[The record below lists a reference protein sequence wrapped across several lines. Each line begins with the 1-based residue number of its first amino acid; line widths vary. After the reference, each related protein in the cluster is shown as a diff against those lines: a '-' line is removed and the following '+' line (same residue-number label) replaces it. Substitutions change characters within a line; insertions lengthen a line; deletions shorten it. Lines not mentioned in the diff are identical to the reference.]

1 MDLATLANVKALL
14 QGDTPLGPEA
24 DGLLSWLIAAVSK
37 RAEALCNREFE
48 KKERVEFHD
57 GGGKYLYLRALPVA
71 EIASIICSDT
81 WDWGAAS
88 PLSVTSYAFDAG
100 TGMVLYRGGE
110 WPYGE
115 GAVRVTYTGGFDP
128 FLEEGAEPPEGY
140 TPIPEDLQ
148 QAVCTQVAYEYRR
161 RNDQGLQAVS
171 FPDGSIQK
179 MDVGEF
185 LSMVKTTLLR
195 YRRRPG

>member
-1 MDLATLANVKALL
+1 MDLTTLEKVKALL

-24 DGLLSWLIAAVSK
+24 DDLLSWLITAVSK
-37 RAEALCNREFE
+37 RAETFCNREFE

-57 GGGKYLYLRALPVA
+57 GGGRYIYLRALPVA
-71 EIASIICSDT
+71 EIAAIKCSDT
-81 WDWGAAS
+81 WDWPTTS
-88 PLSVTSYAFDAG
+88 LLSVTSYAFDEV
-100 TGMVLYRGGE
+100 TGMVLYRGGD

-115 GAVRVTYTGGFDP
+115 GAIQVTYTGGFDP
-128 FLEEGAEPPEGY
+128 LPAEGAESPEGY

-148 QAVCTQVAYEYRR
+148 QGICTQVAYEYRR
-161 RNDQGLQAVS
+161 RNDPGLQTVA
-171 FPDGSIQK
+171 FPDGSVQK

-185 LSMVKTTLLR
+185 LSSVKTNLLR

>member
-1 MDLATLANVKALL
+1 MDLTTLANIKALL

-24 DGLLSWLIAAVSK
+24 DELLSRLITAVSK
-37 RAEALCNREFE
+37 RAETFCNREFE
-48 KKERVEFHD
+48 KKEQVEVHD

-71 EIASIICSDT
+71 EITSIICSDT
-81 WDWGAAS
+81 WDWAAAS
-88 PLSVTSYAFDAG
+88 PLSVSSYAFEAA

-128 FLEEGAEPPEGY
+128 LPEEGAEPPEGY

-161 RNDQGLQAVS
+161 RNDPGLQSVS

-179 MDVGEF
+179 MDMGEF
-185 LSMVKTTLLR
+185 LSSVKNTLLR

>member
-1 MDLATLANVKALL
+1 MDLTTLASVKALL
-14 QGDTPLGPEA
+14 QGDTPLGPET
-24 DGLLSWLIAAVSK
+24 DDLLSWLITAVSK

-57 GGGKYLYLRALPVA
+57 GGGRYVYLRALPVA
-71 EIASIICSDT
+71 EIVAIKCSDT
-81 WDWGAAS
+81 WDWPATS
-88 PLSVTSYAFDAG
+88 PLNVISYAFDEA
-100 TGMVLYRGGE
+100 TGMVLYRGGD

-128 FLEEGAEPPEGY
+128 LPAEGTELPESY
-140 TPIPEDLQ
+140 VPIPEDLQ
-148 QAVCTQVAYEYRR
+148 QAICTQVAYEYRR
-161 RNDQGLQAVS
+161 RNDPGLQAVA
-171 FPDGSIQK
+171 FPDGSVQK

-185 LSMVKTTLLR
+185 LASVKNTLLR

>member
-1 MDLATLANVKALL
+1 MDLTTLARVKELL
-14 QGDTPLGPEA
+14 QGDTALSPEA
-24 DGLLSWLIAAVSK
+24 DTLLSWLITAVSK

-48 KKERVEFHD
+48 KKERLEFHD

-71 EIASIICSDT
+71 EISSIKGSDT
-81 WDWGAAS
+81 WDWAAAS
-88 PLSVTSYAFDAG
+88 PLSTTSYAFDG
-100 TGMVLYRGGE
+100 VTGMVLYRGGE
-110 WPYGE
+110 WRYGE
-115 GAVRVTYTGGFDP
+115 GAIRVTYTGGFDP
-128 FLEEGAEPPEGY
+128 FLEEGAELPEGY

-161 RNDQGLQAVS
+161 RNDPGLQAVA

-185 LSMVKTTLLR
+185 LGAVRNTLLR

>member
-1 MDLATLANVKALL
+1 MDLTTLARVKELL
-14 QGDTPLGPEA
+14 QGDTAPDPEA
-24 DGLLSWLIAAVSK
+24 DSLLAWLITAVSK
-37 RAEALCNREFE
+37 RAEAFCNREFE

-57 GGGKYLYLRALPVA
+57 GGGRYLFLRALPVVD
-71 EIASIICSDT
+71 IASIKCSDT
-81 WDWGAAS
+81 WDWAAAS
-88 PLSVTSYAFDAG
+88 PLSVISYAFDAA
-100 TGMVLYRGGE
+100 TGMVLYRGGD

-115 GAVRVTYTGGFDP
+115 GAIRVNYTGGFDP
-128 FLEEGAEPPEGY
+128 FLEEGTEPPEGY

-161 RNDQGLQAVS
+161 RNDPGLQAVA

-185 LSMVKTTLLR
+185 LSSVKNTLLR

>member
-1 MDLATLANVKALL
+1 MVLTTLEKVKALL
-14 QGDTPLGPEA
+14 QGDTPLGPEV
-24 DGLLSWLIAAVSK
+24 DDLLSWLITAVSK
-37 RAEALCNREFE
+37 RAEAFCNREFE
-48 KKERVEFHD
+48 KKERIELHD
-57 GGGKYLYLRALPVA
+57 GGGRYIYLRALPVA
-71 EIASIICSDT
+71 EIASMICSDT
-81 WDWGAAS
+81 WDWAAAS
-88 PLSVTSYAFDAG
+88 PLSVSSYAFEAA
-100 TGMVLYRGGE
+100 TGMVLYRGGD

-115 GAVRVTYTGGFDP
+115 GAIRVTYTGGFDLLP
-128 FLEEGAEPPEGY
+128 AEGAEPPEGY

-161 RNDQGLQAVS
+161 RNDPGLQAVS

>member
-1 MDLATLANVKALL
+1 MDLATLAHVKALL

-24 DGLLSWLIAAVSK
+24 DELLSRLITAVSK
-37 RAEALCNREFE
+37 RADALCNREFE

-81 WDWGAAS
+81 WDWAASS
-88 PLSVTSYAFDAG
+88 PLSTSIYAFDGA
-100 TGMVLYRGGE
+100 TGMVLYRGGD

-115 GAVRVTYTGGFDP
+115 VAVRVTYTGGFDP
-128 FLEEGAEPPEGY
+128 LPVEGAEPPEGY

-161 RNDQGLQAVS
+161 RNDPGLQAVA

-185 LSMVKTTLLR
+185 LSGVRNTLLR

>member
-1 MDLATLANVKALL
+1 MDLTTLTRVKELL
-14 QGDTPLGPEA
+14 QGDTALSPEA
-24 DGLLSWLIAAVSK
+24 DTLLSWLITAVSK

-57 GGGKYLYLRALPVA
+57 GGGRYLYLRALPVA

-81 WDWGAAS
+81 WDWAGAS
-88 PLSVTSYAFDAG
+88 PLSVSSYAFDGA
-100 TGMVLYRGGE
+100 TGMVLYRGGD

-115 GAVRVTYTGGFDP
+115 GAVRVIYTGGFDP
-128 FLEEGAEPPEGY
+128 FLEEGVEPPDGY
-140 TPIPEDLQ
+140 TSLPEDLQ

-161 RNDQGLQAVS
+161 RNDPGLQAVA
-171 FPDGSIQK
+171 FPDGSVQK
-179 MDVGEF
+179 MYVGEF
-185 LSMVKTTLLR
+185 LSSVRNTLLR

>member
-1 MDLATLANVKALL
+1 MDLTTLANVKALL
-14 QGDTPLGPEA
+14 QGDTPLGPET
-24 DGLLSWLIAAVSK
+24 DDLLSRLITAVSK
-37 RAEALCNREFE
+37 RAETFCNREFE
-48 KKERVEFHD
+48 KKERLEFHD

-81 WDWGAAS
+81 WDWAGAS
-88 PLSVTSYAFDAG
+88 PLSISSYAFEAA

-115 GAVRVTYTGGFDP
+115 GAVRVTYTGGFDS
-128 FLEEGAEPPEGY
+128 FLEEGTEPPEGY

-148 QAVCTQVAYEYRR
+148 QVVCTQAAYEYRR

-185 LSMVKTTLLR
+185 LSMVKTALLR
-195 YRRRPG
+195 YRRRAG

>member
-1 MDLATLANVKALL
+1 MDLTTLANVKALL
-14 QGDTPLGPEA
+14 EGDTPLGPEA
-24 DGLLSWLIAAVSK
+24 DALLSWLITAVSK
-37 RAEALCNREFE
+37 RAEVLCNREFE

-81 WDWGAAS
+81 WDWVAAS
-88 PLSVTSYAFDAG
+88 PLSISTYAFEAA

-128 FLEEGAEPPEGY
+128 FLEEGVDPPEGY

-148 QAVCTQVAYEYRR
+148 QAVCTQAAYEYRR
-161 RNDQGLQAVS
+161 RNDPGLQAVA

>member
-1 MDLATLANVKALL
+1 MDLTTLANVKALL

-24 DGLLSWLIAAVSK
+24 DDLLSRLITAVSK
-37 RAEALCNREFE
+37 RAEAFCNREFE

-57 GGGKYLYLRALPVA
+57 GGGRHLYLRALPVA
-71 EIASIICSDT
+71 EIASITYSDT
-81 WDWGAAS
+81 WDWAGAS
-88 PLSVTSYAFDAG
+88 PLSVTSYAFEPA

-161 RNDQGLQAVS
+161 RNDPGLQAVA
-171 FPDGSIQK
+171 FPDGSLQK

-195 YRRRPG
+195 YRRRPS

>member
-1 MDLATLANVKALL
+1 MDLTTLADVKALL

-24 DGLLSWLIAAVSK
+24 DDLLSRLITAVSK
-37 RAEALCNREFE
+37 RAENFCNREFE

-57 GGGKYLYLRALPVA
+57 GGGKYLFLRALPVA

-81 WDWGAAS
+81 WDWAAAS
-88 PLSVTSYAFDAG
+88 PLSVSSYAFEAA

-115 GAVRVTYTGGFDP
+115 GAIRVAYTGGFDP
-128 FLEEGAEPPEGY
+128 FSPEGAEPPENY
-140 TPIPEDLQ
+140 APIPEDLQ

-161 RNDQGLQAVS
+161 RNDPGLQAVA
-171 FPDGSIQK
+171 FPDGSMQK

-185 LSMVKTTLLR
+185 LSAMKNTLLR

>member
-1 MDLATLANVKALL
+1 MDLTTLEKVKALL
-14 QGDTPLGPEA
+14 EGDTPLGPEA
-24 DGLLSWLIAAVSK
+24 DDLLSWLITAVSK

-57 GGGKYLYLRALPVA
+57 GGGRYIYLRALPVA

-81 WDWGAAS
+81 WDWAGAS
-88 PLSVTSYAFDAG
+88 PLSVSSYAFEAA
-100 TGMVLYRGGE
+100 TGMVLYRGGD

-128 FLEEGAEPPEGY
+128 LPVEGAGPPEGY

-148 QAVCTQVAYEYRR
+148 QVVCTQVAYEYRR
-161 RNDQGLQAVS
+161 RNDPGLQAVA
-171 FPDGSIQK
+171 FPDGSVQK

-185 LSMVKTTLLR
+185 LSSVRNTLLR

>member
-1 MDLATLANVKALL
+1 MDLTTLEKVKALL

-24 DGLLSWLIAAVSK
+24 DDLLSWLITAVSK
-37 RAEALCNREFE
+37 RAEAFCNREFE

-57 GGGKYLYLRALPVA
+57 GGGRYVYLRALPVA
-71 EIASIICSDT
+71 EIASIKCSDT
-81 WDWGAAS
+81 WDWPATS
-88 PLSVTSYAFDAG
+88 PLSVISYAFDEA
-100 TGMVLYRGGE
+100 TGMVLYRGGD

-115 GAVRVTYTGGFDP
+115 GAIRVTYRGGFDP
-128 FLEEGAEPPEGY
+128 LPAEGTEPPEGY
-140 TPIPEDLQ
+140 VPVPEDLQ
-148 QAVCTQVAYEYRR
+148 QAVSTQVAYEYRR
-161 RNDQGLQAVS
+161 RNDPGLQAVA

-185 LSMVKTTLLR
+185 LSSVKTTLLR

>member
-1 MDLATLANVKALL
+1 MDLTTLANVKALL

-24 DGLLSWLIAAVSK
+24 DDLLSWLITAVSK
-37 RAEALCNREFE
+37 RAETLCNREFE

-57 GGGKYLYLRALPVA
+57 GGGKYIYLRALPVA

-81 WDWGAAS
+81 WDWAAAS
-88 PLSVTSYAFDAG
+88 SLSVSSYAFEAA

-115 GAVRVTYTGGFDP
+115 GAIRVTYTGGFDP

-148 QAVCTQVAYEYRR
+148 QAGCTQVAYEYRR
-161 RNDQGLQAVS
+161 RNDPGLQAVS

-185 LSMVKTTLLR
+185 LSSVKNTLLR

>member
-1 MDLATLANVKALL
+1 MYLTTLEKVKTLL

-24 DGLLSWLIAAVSK
+24 DDLLSWLITAVSK
-37 RAEALCNREFE
+37 RVEAFCNREFE
-48 KKERVEFHD
+48 KKERAEFHD
-57 GGGKYLYLRALPVA
+57 GGGRYIYLRALPVA

-81 WDWGAAS
+81 WDWDAAS
-88 PLSVTSYAFDAG
+88 PLSGTSYAFDGA
-100 TGMVLYRGGE
+100 TGMMLYRGGE

-161 RNDQGLQAVS
+161 RNDPGLQAVS

>member
-1 MDLATLANVKALL
+1 MNLTTLEKVKALL

-24 DGLLSWLIAAVSK
+24 DDLLGWLITAVSR
-37 RAEALCNREFE
+37 RADAFCNREFE

-57 GGGKYLYLRALPVA
+57 GGGRYIYLRALPVA
-71 EIASIICSDT
+71 EIASIKCSDT
-81 WDWGAAS
+81 WDWAATS
-88 PLSVTSYAFDAG
+88 PLSVISYAFDAA
-100 TGMVLYRGGE
+100 TGMVLYRGGD

-115 GAVRVTYTGGFDP
+115 GAIRVTYTGGFDP
-128 FLEEGAEPPEGY
+128 LPDEGTEPPAGY
-140 TPIPEDLQ
+140 LPVPEDLQ

-161 RNDQGLQAVS
+161 RNDPGLQVVA

-179 MDVGEF
+179 LDVGEF
-185 LSMVKTTLLR
+185 LSAVKNTLLR

>member
-1 MDLATLANVKALL
+1 MDLTTLANVKALL
-14 QGDTPLGPEA
+14 QGDTPLGSEA
-24 DGLLSWLIAAVSK
+24 DDLLSWLITAVSK
-37 RAEALCNREFE
+37 RAETLCNREFE

-57 GGGKYLYLRALPVA
+57 GGGRYLYPRALPVA
-71 EIASIICSDT
+71 GIASIICSDT
-81 WDWGAAS
+81 WNWAAGS
-88 PLSVTSYAFDAG
+88 QLSESSYAFEAA

-128 FLEEGAEPPEGY
+128 FLEEGAEPPAGY

-161 RNDQGLQAVS
+161 RNDPGLQAVA
-171 FPDGSIQK
+171 FPDGSVQK

-185 LSMVKTTLLR
+185 LSSVKNTLLR